1 MKNFGANISAYYYR
15 KLKSS
20 DFFHCGDI
28 IFKVPEV
35 STDVSAPT
43 GNISFT

>member
-1 MKNFGANISAYYYR
+1 VEHFGANISAYYYR

-28 IFKVPEV
+28 VFTVPEV
-35 STDVSAPT
+35 ITDISAST